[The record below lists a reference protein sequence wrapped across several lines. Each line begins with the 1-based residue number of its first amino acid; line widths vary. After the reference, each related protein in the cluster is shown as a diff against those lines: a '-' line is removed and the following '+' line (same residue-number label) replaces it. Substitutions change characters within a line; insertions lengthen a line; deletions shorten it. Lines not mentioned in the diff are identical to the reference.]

1 MAKTVRY
8 VSTSSGVNVRDAA
21 AGNKVRSLPQGTL
34 MIYDTANAPVKK
46 ALNGT
51 TYTWIKVTYYYQGAN
66 DQYLMATEATGWVTQ
81 DNTTKVSTTVP
92 GKSSVYSGNQSYKQ
106 NERLVNAR
114 YIFDYLRSLSS
125 TKRWSVN
132 AICAT
137 LGNME
142 AESGITPG
150 KWEVPEED
158 SKGFGLVQWT
168 PATKF
173 IDELK
178 PGESKTDIDVQL
190 RRIQAEVDGTYKQWT
205 SNSHSPAMTFSEYT
219 KSTKSVAT
227 LAEYFLRCYE
237 RPEITTGMVSERKRC
252 AEKWYSILSAVGDI

>member
-21 AGNKVRSLPQGTL
+21 AGNKVRSLLQGTL

-46 ALNGT
+46 ALNGV

-81 DNTTKVSTTVP
+81 DNTTAVSTTVP
-92 GKSSVYSGNQSYKQ
+92 GKSSVYSGNQ
-106 NERLVNAR
+106 
-114 YIFDYLRSLSS
+114 RSLSS

-150 KWEVPEED
+150 KWEVTGND

-205 SNSHSPAMTFSEYT
+205 SDSHSPAMTFSEYT

-252 AEKWYSILSAVGDI
+252 AEKWYDILSAVGDI

>member
-1 MAKTVRY
+1 M
-8 VSTSSGVNVRDAA
+8 
-21 AGNKVRSLPQGTL
+21 
-34 MIYDTANAPVKK
+34 
-46 ALNGT
+46 
-51 TYTWIKVTYYYQGAN
+51 
-66 DQYLMATEATGWVTQ
+66 
-81 DNTTKVSTTVP
+81 
-92 GKSSVYSGNQSYKQ
+92 
-106 NERLVNAR
+106 
-114 YIFDYLRSLSS
+114 
-125 TKRWSVN
+125 
-132 AICAT
+132 
-137 LGNME
+137 
-142 AESGITPG
+142 
-150 KWEVPEED
+150 
-158 SKGFGLVQWT
+158 QWT

-252 AEKWYSILSAVGDI
+252 AEKWYNILSAVGDI

>member
-114 YIFDYLRSLSS
+114 YIFDYHTWAGISITIPEQFPGGISLLPAAG
-125 TKRWSVN
+125 WS
-132 AICAT
+132 
-137 LGNME
+137 LP
-142 AESGITPG
+142 PG
-150 KWEVPEED
+150 
-158 SKGFGLVQWT
+158 
-168 PATKF
+168 
-173 IDELK
+173 
-178 PGESKTDIDVQL
+178 
-190 RRIQAEVDGTYKQWT
+190 R
-205 SNSHSPAMTFSEYT
+205 
-219 KSTKSVAT
+219 
-227 LAEYFLRCYE
+227 
-237 RPEITTGMVSERKRC
+237 
-252 AEKWYSILSAVGDI
+252 